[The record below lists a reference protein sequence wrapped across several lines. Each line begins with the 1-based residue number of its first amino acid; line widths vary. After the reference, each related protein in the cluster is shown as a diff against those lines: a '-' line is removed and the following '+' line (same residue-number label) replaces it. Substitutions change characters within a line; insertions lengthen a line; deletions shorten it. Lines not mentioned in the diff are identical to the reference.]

1 MSKLDKALNK
11 ARHDRESTGLSAVLE
26 SEKPVQNK
34 LARAYEKASSQQE
47 KKDLLSA
54 FRPVAENTD
63 KDIKLKYHKTRV
75 LPPVEKILEKQRI
88 LTHLRKPGFRD
99 SYDYFCTQVLQRT
112 REKGWNS
119 LMVSSAY
126 TGEGKTT
133 TAINLALSIA
143 REVQQTALLVG
154 ANFRN
159 PKVCT
164 YFGLDED
171 RPGLS
176 DYLVNGSQISDLLFS
191 PGIEKMV
198 VLPSGKRVSSDKNFL
213 GSPKMKSLVE
223 ELKSRYPDRYVIYDC
238 PHVLDMPD
246 TLVFTSYVDAVLLVV
261 EAGRTPGQDVERAVQ
276 TLTDR
281 GVNIVG
287 VLLNKAA

>member
-11 ARHDRESTGLSAVLE
+11 ARHDRESISSSAVLE
-26 SEKPVQNK
+26 PEKPVQNK

-54 FRPVAENTD
+54 LRPVAEHTD

-99 SYDYFCTQVLQRT
+99 SYDYFCIQVLQRT

-126 TGEGKTT
+126 SGEGKTT

-143 REVQQTALLVG
+143 REMQQTSLLVG

-164 YFGLDED
+164 YFGLDEE

-176 DYLVNGSQISDLLFS
+176 DYLVNGSRISDLLFS
-191 PGIEKMV
+191 PGMEKVV
-198 VLPSGKRVSSDKNFL
+198 VLPSGKRVSGDKNFL

-261 EAGRTPGQDVERAVQ
+261 EAGRTPGHEVERAVQ

-287 VLLNKAA
+287 VLLNKAS